1 MPTREQDPADA
12 RGAADLDARVR
23 FKVLTPQQ
31 IRQIDEALSQV
42 GPFAE
47 VRLIKQSGKLRFI
60 QRLEREPIAPPD

>member
-1 MPTREQDPADA
+1 MPTREQDPAGS
-12 RGAADLDARVR
+12 RGSADLDARVR

-60 QRLEREPIAPPD
+60 QRLEREPIAQPD